1 MILKKFFVKFPNHG
15 QFFILNPILIR
26 YDSTI
31 GLFLTPK
38 YANDY
43 HINECSEFVKLKTWY
58 PLFLKYN
65 SDPEIKIVYE
75 KPDLSLKNYLNEM
88 KKYANGGLSKLLDF
102 WADNDCVSVNSFEVS
117 FGDYMDNLSYN
128 TWEDINF
135 KDIISTIPFEII
147 NENTGE
153 SLGVFKR
160 FNLDKTFKLADVDY
174 GILKLTDEELNNLL
188 DGKYD
193 FKLIRW

>member
-43 HINECSEFVKLKTWY
+43 HINECSEFVKLKTDY

-65 SDPEIKIVYE
+65 SNPEIKIVYE
-75 KPDLSLKNYLNEM
+75 KLIPEKWEAHITILMQKDASWDMWRQFWLI
-88 KKYANGGLSKLLDF
+88 KYIVTPE
-102 WADNDCVSVNSFEVS
+102 WAKMVDEF
-117 FGDYMDNLSYN
+117 YY
-128 TWEDINF
+128 WEDQ
-135 KDIISTIPFEII
+135 DI
-147 NENTGE
+147 
-153 SLGVFKR
+153 
-160 FNLDKTFKLADVDY
+160 DKEKLEK
-174 GILKLTDEELNNLL
+174 ITK
-188 DGKYD
+188 
-193 FKLIRW
+193 W